1 MSEQDDLVIKI
12 DDLAKHIGEAVSTK
26 LSKADASESYAAKS
40 SLKSLAY
47 KDKVEAADISDSV
60 LENLVGPQ
68 GPQGF
73 GYYGG
78 YIYKNLTLDEWK
90 TLGVLGST
98 HTYEVGDTSNIRI
111 GDFGLVVGAVTDLT
125 TTQALIN
132 FKVTGITSNSISTI
146 SLGFI
151 VGEPG
156 NADSVDLSDLVTKE
170 ELAEF
175 DSDVVHKTGDE
186 VIEGLKTF
194 HHSAADTHLSMVDTA
209 MDVTT
214 APSAFRGRA
223 FRIYDKNDNI
233 VGDTRFRQETTGEV
247 NAALV
252 ARYTAPNASK
262 YTVTLKVTPNAN
274 GVAGNY
280 SVTLNN
286 KELATQ
292 EWSDANFMKL
302 TGDQTVAG
310 LKTYTSNFYSKKA
323 TPMVVLQNTNIT
335 KGTTPSSNQTATIL
349 VSDATG
355 TGSAASLLRVISYY
369 TTAGDNICRIA
380 VYKPATGTD
389 WKGLDLTY
397 KANGTT
403 TMTWAGENVALFNS
417 SNQLKFP
424 NGNLLWIA

>member
-1 MSEQDDLVIKI
+1 MSEQNDLVTKI
-12 DDLAKHIGEAVSTK
+12 DDLAKHIGETVHAK
-26 LSKADASESYAAKS
+26 LSAADASELYAAKS

-47 KDKVEAADISDSV
+47 KDKVEAVDISESV
-60 LENLVGPQ
+60 LENLEGPQ

-78 YIYKNLTLDEWK
+78 YVYKNLTLDEWK
-90 TLGVLGST
+90 ELGVLGST

-111 GDFGLVVGAVTDLT
+111 GDFGLVIGAVTDLT
-125 TTQALIN
+125 TTQALVN
-132 FKVTGITSNSISTI
+132 FKVTGITSNSISTV

-156 NADSVDLSDLVTKE
+156 NVDSVDLSDLVTKE

-186 VIEGLKTF
+186 
-194 HHSAADTHLSMVDTA
+194 
-209 MDVTT
+209 
-214 APSAFRGRA
+214 
-223 FRIYDKNDNI
+223 
-233 VGDTRFRQETTGEV
+233 
-247 NAALV
+247 
-252 ARYTAPNASK
+252 
-262 YTVTLKVTPNAN
+262 
-274 GVAGNY
+274 
-280 SVTLNN
+280 
-286 KELATQ
+286 
-292 EWSDANFMKL
+292 
-302 TGDQTVAG
+302 TVAG
-310 LKTYTSNFYSKKA
+310 LKTYTSNLYSKKA
-323 TPMVVLQNTNIT
+323 APMVVLQNTGIT

-355 TGSAASLLRVISYY
+355 TNSASSLLRIISYY
-369 TTAGDNICRIA
+369 TTAGDNMCRIA
-380 VYKPATGTD
+380 VYQPAAGTT

-403 TMTWAGENVALFNS
+403 SMTWAGENVALFNS